1 MVENNIGKQITELRK
16 RDKIT
21 QEQLGA
27 ALGVSGQAVSKWESG
42 RCPDI
47 GLIPA
52 IADYFNVTIDSL
64 FGVDSS
70 DKFDIGSMIVR
81 YLHTLKFDDR
91 FQEAMRLC
99 WNIVNGILP
108 AISSEGRFEDM
119 AEFNSGEGSIAY
131 ISAEKGIVQ
140 MSVSRKE
147 PSFFFLPEPD
157 AGYRSLLDS
166 VDKEDYLEFFRCMAC
181 RDFFDAVL
189 FVMTLENE
197 SYFTK
202 ESLMNDCSISKE
214 RIFEI
219 LDVLKKY
226 RLITEKKLRIDGK
239 CITIYSGEKKVHY
252 SELLGI
258 FLFTR
263 SIMKPKCYY
272 CKFFEG
278 RSRPYLDDIYLEK
291 GENSDEI
298 CPASDEDL

>member
-1 MVENNIGKQITELRK
+1 MMVENNIGRQITELRK

-81 YLHTLKFDDR
+81 YLHTKKFDDR

-99 WNIVNGILP
+99 WYIVNGILP
-108 AISSEGRFEDM
+108 TIGSEERFEDM
-119 AEFNSGEGSIAY
+119 SEFNSGEGSIAY
-131 ISAEKGIVQ
+131 ISTENGFVQ

-147 PSFFFLPEPD
+147 SNFFFFPEPD

-166 VDKEDYLEFFRCMAC
+166 VDKEDYLEFFHCMAC
-181 RDFFDAVL
+181 RDFFDSVL

-202 ESLMNDCSISKE
+202 ESLMNDCSISEE
-214 RIFEI
+214 RIYEI

-226 RLITEKKLRIDGK
+226 RLISEKKLRIDGK
-239 CITIYSGEKKVHY
+239 CITIYSGKKRYTTANCWGSFCSPEV
-252 SELLGI
+252 
-258 FLFTR
+258 F
-263 SIMKPKCYY
+263 
-272 CKFFEG
+272 
-278 RSRPYLDDIYLEK
+278 
-291 GENSDEI
+291 
-298 CPASDEDL
+298 